1 MRGFSALISM
11 VMKTPK
17 ARVTKEMISDWVLAL
32 YEQIEDKV
40 EVDEKELE
48 ELCFD
53 VVESAIE
60 KFFNY
65 PDYGNYN

>member
-1 MRGFSALISM
+1 
-11 VMKTPK
+11 MKTPK
-17 ARVTKEMISDWVLAL
+17 ARVTKEMIDTMTLAI
-32 YEQIEDKV
+32 YEMIDDMV

-65 PDYGNYN
+65 PSYGNYN